1 MLIDRTYLS
10 EVSSPGVVVNL
21 GAEFQVARQR
31 VHDNHVLLGV
41 LEGSGANNK
50 TVLDLLVQAQ
60 VIEALLLHTSAVND
74 VGCGDDLGSK
84 LVRLDA
90 ELTAALEGAADLLGQ
105 IDLLGGDKVDGAVVV
120 LEQLAQRVHGTTVLE
135 VTNEG
140 DGKTVGG
147 TKLLTDGE
155 EVEEGLGRVLARAVA
170 SVDDRVVSS
179 FGGNVGTVI
188 AGMAEDDGVT
198 ILVKGTDGV

>member
-1 MLIDRTYLS
+1 MWIDRTYLS

-90 ELTAALEGAADLLGQ
+90 ELTAALEGAADLLRQ
-105 IDLLGGDKVDGAVVV
+105 IDLLGGDEVDSAVVV

-135 VTNEG
+135 ITNEG
-140 DGKTVGG
+140 DGETVGG

-155 EVEEGLGRVLARAVA
+155 EIEECLGRVLARAVA
-170 SVDDRVVSS
+170 SVDDGVVSS
-179 FGGNVGTVI
+179 FGGNIGTVV
-188 AGMAEDDGVT
+188 AGVAEDDGVT
-198 ILVKGTDGV
+198 VLVEGTDGV

>member
-1 MLIDRTYLS
+1 MWIDRTYLS

-50 TVLDLLVQAQ
+50 TILDLLVQAQ
-60 VIEALLLHTSAVND
+60 VIEALLLHTGAVDD

-90 ELTAALEGAADLLGQ
+90 KLTAALEGAADLLGQ

-155 EVEEGLGRVLARAVA
+155 EIKEGLGRVLARAVA
-170 SVDDRVVSS
+170 SVDDGVVSS

-198 ILVKGTDGV
+198 VLVKGTDGV